1 MLPAC
6 TNSPPHPWPAPY
18 ARLRYDQSILTWS
31 EETEKWGEQ
40 EPEKVKVADLKA
52 CKKLCKEKGCSA
64 IEYHNRW
71 KTCEIHY
78 QYPSRVDTTDPGC
91 DKSKCMLKTYIN
103 SVPTEVRTSCA
114 RRGCWGL
121 CCKRWNTATI
131 EVPFAVQFDKSNC
144 IQDGLFP
151 IGSKSLCKAAWQ
163 MAKDDLIEFGSSP
176 GDAFSGTGLLSG
188 LSEIGGCTFQRRS
201 ESAKFNGILPLSGYL
216 TGRLQNDEDSSR
228 GFNAAI
234 CVADPDGRFDIQGEI
249 QNEEAAGAVM
259 AAQSS
264 TASSTNIATI
274 ATVAAVVAIAV
285 VAAVVIVVRGRSAS
299 ATVELEWVDEA
310 ETTSTTI

>member
-6 TNSPPHPWPAPY
+6 INSPPRPWPAPY
-18 ARLRYDQSILTWS
+18 AWLRYDQSILTWS

-40 EPEKVKVADLKA
+40 EPETVKVADLRA
-52 CKKLCKEKGCSA
+52 CKKLCTEKGCSA

-103 SVPTEVRTSCA
+103 SATTEVRTSCA
-114 RRGCWGL
+114 KWGFFGC
-121 CCKRWNTATI
+121 KQWNYETI
-131 EVPFAVQFDKSNC
+131 ELPFAVQFDKSNC
-144 IQDGLFP
+144 IQDGLTP
-151 IGSKSLCKAAWQ
+151 ITSKSVCKAVWQ
-163 MAKDDLIEFGSSP
+163 VAKDDLIEFGSTS

-201 ESAKFNGILPLSGYL
+201 ESAKFNGIVPVSGYL
-216 TGRLQNDEDSSR
+216 SGRLQNDEDSSR

-234 CVADPDGRFDIQGEI
+234 CAVFPDGEFDIEG
-249 QNEEAAGAVM
+249 EEAAGAVV

-264 TASSTNIATI
+264 TASSANIAII

-285 VAAVVIVVRGRSAS
+285 VAAVVLVGRRRSAS